1 MGPGTLGALHSP
13 AVQSRVEKAKS
24 SGLAIIRDSAS
35 VQHQGFD
42 SAISCSPLILK
53 AESADQAILH
63 EEWFGPISFIIP
75 VDSIQAGIAAMSD
88 SVKKHGA
95 LTTLLYLQSEELIS
109 LAEEQLI
116 DAGVH
121 ISFNLTGPIWVNQ
134 SAAFSDFHG
143 AGANPA
149 GNASFA
155 DLSFV
160 SKRFNVIGIR
170 KP

>member
-1 MGPGTLGALHSP
+1 
-13 AVQSRVEKAKS
+13 
-24 SGLAIIRDSAS
+24 
-35 VQHQGFD
+35 
-42 SAISCSPLILK
+42 
-53 AESADQAILH
+53 
-63 EEWFGPISFIIP
+63 
-75 VDSIQAGIAAMSD
+75 MSD

-95 LTTLLYLQSEELIS
+95 LTTLLYLQNEELMS